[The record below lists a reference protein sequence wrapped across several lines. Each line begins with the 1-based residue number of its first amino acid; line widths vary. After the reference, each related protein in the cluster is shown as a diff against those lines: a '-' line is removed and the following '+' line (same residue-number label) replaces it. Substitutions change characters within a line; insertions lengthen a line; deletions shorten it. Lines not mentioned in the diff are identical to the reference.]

1 MSIDSHLGL
10 LPKHLPMQDAVVNQ
24 LFTLT
29 DSLNLEPDCEFG
41 PIMQEGYYIKSKSGV
56 CGKDHFLK
64 PCPIFH
70 LEKTF
75 ASASLQAAAAGPSAG
90 YLAIQLL

>member
-10 LPKHLPMQDAVVNQ
+10 LPKHLQMQDAVVNQ

-41 PIMQEGYYIKSKSGV
+41 PIMQGGYYI
-56 CGKDHFLK
+56 
-64 PCPIFH
+64 
-70 LEKTF
+70 
-75 ASASLQAAAAGPSAG
+75 
-90 YLAIQLL
+90 